1 MQTCLQAHGQYNES
15 FITPAI
21 HYTFSYNVS
30 CYNSLMQQAPITFQT
45 KHSTSIT
52 DEAIWLALDDPA
64 EWDSFSQ
71 HASDKAEMWESR
83 LAIEGMHCAACAIN
97 VERALK
103 SVPGVTQAE
112 VNATSGRARLV
123 WSSATAKPSDWMR
136 AVSKA
141 GYRALPATE
150 AFSQDD
156 RRKAQ
161 RLMLWRWLVAGFC
174 MMQVMM
180 YAFPTYNA
188 TPGDMSLNMRDL
200 MRWASWVLTLPVL
213 LFSSTPFFR
222 NALNDLRQRQIS
234 MDLPVALGIIITFI
248 VSTAATFEPDGW
260 WGSEVYFDSLTMFV
274 FFLLTGR
281 WIELR
286 MRDKTAGALDALMRR
301 IPNSV
306 ERQKADGSFERI
318 AARRLATGDVV
329 RILPGETFP
338 ADGTIIEGNTKA
350 DEALLTGESKPVD
363 KASGSDVIAGSHNLS
378 SAVLVR
384 ISQVGQ
390 ATRYAQIVALME
402 RVSVEKPRLALLADR
417 IARPFLIGVL
427 LAAAAA
433 AAWTWHVDHSRAL
446 MVAVSVLIVTCPC
459 ALSLATPAAMLTVSG
474 ALARHG
480 VLVRK
485 MQALEALTTVDTIV
499 FDKTGTLTHDQMTVG
514 NISTADKHSQ
524 AEALQI
530 AAAMAQHSLHPVSRA
545 LVNAA
550 QGLEMPATD
559 VKHVQEIAGAG
570 LTADSDLGKLKLG
583 SAIFCGMESV
593 VEDIAAPA
601 SKVHLVSDN
610 SWLASF
616 EIVEAIKP
624 EAAQAITNL
633 HKMGL
638 RAQVLSGDKQESVT
652 RIAKAVG
659 IDLANGGCTPQDKL
673 AQLQALQQQGHKVA
687 MVGDGLNDGPVLA
700 SAHVSIAMGQAVPLA
715 QAQSDFV
722 ILSGELD
729 RLPQLFTEA
738 GRTMR
743 IVRQNLAW
751 AAIYNAVC
759 VPLAVAGMLPAW
771 LAGLGMAGSS
781 LLVILNAARLARIA
795 TPQPEAHNPT

>member
-1 MQTCLQAHGQYNES
+1 
-15 FITPAI
+15 
-21 HYTFSYNVS
+21 
-30 CYNSLMQQAPITFQT
+30 MQQAPITF
-45 KHSTSIT
+45 HSSKVSTPS
-52 DEAIWLALDDPA
+52 DEAIWLAVDDPA
-64 EWDSFSQ
+64 EWISFSQ
-71 HASDKAEMWESR
+71 HKSDDNEIWESR
-83 LAIEGMHCAACAIN
+83 LAIEGMHCAACALN

-103 SVPGVTQAE
+103 SVKGVSQAE
-112 VNATSGRARLV
+112 VNATSGRASII
-123 WSSATAKPSDWMR
+123 WSSRLAKPSDWMR

-156 RRKAQ
+156 RKKAQ

-180 YAFPTYNA
+180 YAYPTYNA
-188 TPGDMSLNMRDL
+188 TTGDMSSDMRTL

-213 LFSSTPFFR
+213 IFSSTPFFN
-222 NALNDLRQRQIS
+222 NALNDLKQRQIS
-234 MDLPVALGIIITFI
+234 MDLPVALGILITFI
-248 VSTAATFEPDGW
+248 VSTAATFEPKGW
-260 WGSEVYFDSLTMFV
+260 WGDEVYFDSLTMFV

-301 IPNSV
+301 IPNSI

-318 AARRLATGDVV
+318 AARRLVVGDVV

-338 ADGTIIEGNTKA
+338 ADGKVIEGETKA

-363 KASGSDVIAGSHNLS
+363 KPLGAEVIAGSHNLS
-378 SAVLVR
+378 SSVLVR
-384 ISQVGQ
+384 IDRVGQ

-417 IARPFLIGVL
+417 IARPFLLGVL
-427 LAAAAA
+427 FAAAVA
-433 AAWTWHVDHSRAL
+433 AAWMWHIDHSRAL

-474 ALARHG
+474 ALAKSG

-514 NISTADKHSQ
+514 NISTAENLSKT
-524 AEALQI
+524 EALQI
-530 AAAMAQHSLHPVSRA
+530 AAAIAQHSLHPVSRA
-545 LVNAA
+545 LTNAA
-550 QGLEMPATD
+550 QPMAIYPKNIEN
-559 VKHVQEIAGAG
+559 VQEIAGAG
-570 LTADSDLGKLKLG
+570 LTADSGLGKLKLG
-583 SAIFCGMESV
+583 SAAFCGNETAQEQTAVKSSM
-593 VEDIAAPA
+593 
-601 SKVHLVSDN
+601 VHLVN
-610 SWLASF
+610 EKGWLASF
-616 EIVEAIKP
+616 EIIEAIKP
-624 EAAQAITNL
+624 EAAQAIADL
-633 HKMGL
+633 KAMGL
-638 RAQVLSGDKQESVT
+638 SAQVLSGDKQASVT
-652 RIAKAVG
+652 RIADALHISQAK
-659 IDLANGGCTPQDKL
+659 GGCTPQEKL
-673 AQLQALQQQGHKVA
+673 AHLQSLQEQGHKVA

-700 SAHVSIAMGQAVPLA
+700 RAHASIAIGQAVPLA

-738 GRTMR
+738 VRTMR
-743 IVRQNLAW
+743 IVKQNLLW
-751 AAIYNAVC
+751 AAIYNAAC

-771 LAGLGMAGSS
+771 LAGLGMAASS
-781 LLVILNAARLARIA
+781 LLVILNAARLAHIV
-795 TPQPEAHNPT
+795 TPRSEAHNFD